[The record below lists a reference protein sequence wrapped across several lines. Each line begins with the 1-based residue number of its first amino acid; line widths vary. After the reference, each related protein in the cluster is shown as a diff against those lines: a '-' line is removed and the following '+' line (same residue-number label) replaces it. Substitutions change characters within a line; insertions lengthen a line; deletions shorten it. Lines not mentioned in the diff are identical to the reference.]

1 MKLYAY
7 NKPQGAEA
15 AEAELDG
22 VKLYPA
28 STLDKDALG
37 LVIYTDDAACVET
50 IAQKAAAAEM
60 EFHVD
65 TDSKLDYK
73 IIQKIRAGIEGVNEP
88 CYISWTE
95 SNAFVIK
102 LQPCKKPLIDNI
114 VEAVG
119 AKVTL
124 IKKYRV
130 GNLKIKKVAAGAFEE
145 YSEEETAAF
154 MA

>member
-7 NKPQGAEA
+7 NKPAGEIA
-15 AEAELDG
+15 AEAEADG

-28 STLDKDALG
+28 STLDKDAQG
-37 LVIYTDDAACVET
+37 LVIYTDDAACAEAVSART
-50 IAQKAAAAEM
+50 AAGEM

-73 IIQKIRAGIEGVNEP
+73 AIQKIRAGIDGVCDP

-95 SNAFVIK
+95 ANAFVIK
-102 LQPCKKPLIDNI
+102 LKPCKKPLIDNI
-114 VEAVG
+114 VEAIG

-130 GNLKIKKVAAGAFEE
+130 DNLKIKKVAPGAFEA
-145 YSEEETAAF
+145 YSDEETATF